1 MDFALSEE
9 RQEVQDLARKIL
21 GDLATNERL
30 KELDARSEGFDPALW
45 KQLAEANLLGVAVGE
60 SWGGSDLGFLTL
72 CVLLQEIGRA
82 VAPVPVLPSLAL
94 GALALERFA
103 SDAQK
108 QQWLPGVVTGDVI
121 LSAALLE
128 EGNDDATRPTVEA
141 RGDAL
146 SGVKICVPA
155 AQLATRILVPARK
168 ADGSCGLWLLDPAA
182 DGVTL
187 EDQKVTSKQPHAR
200 LVLENAPAERIGE
213 ADGAADSVAWL
224 VDRATLATCI
234 VQVGVSERALE
245 MTSEYAQE
253 RVQFDRAIGSF
264 QAVHQRAADAFIQLE
279 AMRLTAWDAAW
290 RLDAGLP
297 AESAAASALA
307 ECIDASRLIGPS
319 GVQIL
324 GGHGFMADYPVE
336 KHMREA
342 RALGLLFGGFDAAV
356 EESGREIVTHEAPL
370 AIGLGGAV

>member
-121 LSAALLE
+121 LTAALLE

-155 AQLATRILVPARK
+155 AQLATRILVPARE
-168 ADGSCGLWLLDPAA
+168 ADGSCGLWLVDPAA
-182 DGVTL
+182 DGVML

-290 RLDAGLP
+290 RIDAEEDASEP
-297 AESAAASALA
+297 VAIAKYWAAAGGQFVGYAAQHLHGGIG
-307 ECIDASRLIGPS
+307 ID
-319 GVQIL
+319 V
-324 GGHGFMADYPVE
+324 DYPLHRYYLWAKQNE
-336 KHMREA
+336 LT
-342 RALGLLFGGFDAAV
+342 LG
-356 EESGREIVTHEAPL
+356 SAPVQLERLGAQL
-370 AIGLGGAV
+370 ADGTLTPGA